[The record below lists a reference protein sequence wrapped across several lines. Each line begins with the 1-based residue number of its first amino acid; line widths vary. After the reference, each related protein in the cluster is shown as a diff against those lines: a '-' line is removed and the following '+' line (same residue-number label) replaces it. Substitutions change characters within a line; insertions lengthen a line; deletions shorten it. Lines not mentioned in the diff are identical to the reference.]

1 MLSVTIEPNYASW
14 RDAARVLI
22 AEKVEPHDVVWIDT
36 AGADDELGM
45 FQTLAE
51 PSDNTPPLRV
61 SRQFVAI
68 AQTLSCHR
76 SGKQWSL
83 LYEILWKLTLGNE
96 KDVLQHVTH
105 PTVRTLEQMRKTI
118 SRDIHKMRAFVRFRR
133 VEDGANGL
141 ESYVAWF
148 EPEHRIVRLN
158 APFFSKRFGG
168 MNWSILTPD
177 ECAHWDGRA
186 IQFTAGVEKSAAP
199 DADALEDMWRAYYRS
214 IFNPARVKIKMMQTE
229 MPKKYWKNLPEAEII
244 EDLIAQSADRVHA
257 MMQEEN
263 RPLKVEPK
271 NSYLEYLRRLN
282 DADS

>member
-1 MLSVTIEPNYASW
+1 M
-14 RDAARVLI
+14 
-22 AEKVEPHDVVWIDT
+22 
-36 AGADDELGM
+36 
-45 FQTLAE
+45 
-51 PSDNTPPLRV
+51 
-61 SRQFVAI
+61 
-68 AQTLSCHR
+68 
-76 SGKQWSL
+76 
-83 LYEILWKLTLGNE
+83 
-96 KDVLQHVTH
+96 
-105 PTVRTLEQMRKTI
+105 
-118 SRDIHKMRAFVRFRR
+118 HKMRAFVRFRR
-133 VEDGANGL
+133 VEDGANGR

-263 RPLKVEPK
+263 RPLKAEPK